1 MLSALILLFSLSK
14 SCLIPSDAVEILIW
28 HQPDLSGKYLITKDT
43 TLNIPLLGEISV
55 KDIPTDSLEKALI
68 GKFRNYYGDIY
79 LTVNFYFR
87 INVFG
92 EVKIPGSYY
101 LKNGD
106 NLANLLAQAG
116 GPTEQG
122 NLGKIRVLNLGHER
136 VLNFQKIIKNGKNI
150 NLLNLQPGDVVI
162 VPRRFMPAFQEWS
175 VFFTLGTLLLQ
186 VYIAAKP

>member
-1 MLSALILLFSLSK
+1 M
-14 SCLIPSDAVEILIW
+14 
-28 HQPDLSGKYLITKDT
+28 
-43 TLNIPLLGEISV
+43 SV
-55 KDIPTDSLEKALI
+55 KDIPTDSLEKVLI

-122 NLGKIRVLNLGHER
+122 NLNKVRVLSLGRER
-136 VLNFQKIIKNGKNI
+136 VLNFQKILRNANNI
-150 NLLNLQPGDVVI
+150 NQLDLQPGDVVI
-162 VPRRFMPAFQEWS
+162 VPRRFMPAFQEWG
-175 VFFTLGTLLLQ
+175 VFFTMGTLLLQ
-186 VYIAAKP
+186 VYIAVKK